1 MRIWADYKRFF
12 HEFRR
17 DFHHTGALLPSG
29 VFLARAVARPLAGV
43 RPPARILE
51 VGPGTGAV
59 TRAIARAM
67 RPGDR
72 LEAVEIN
79 PHFARALEERVS
91 RDPAYAAHRDNVHVI
106 NAPVQEVPGE
116 SVYDFILSGLP
127 LNNFSTGD
135 IRDIFATFTRLLR
148 PGGTLSYF
156 EYALIRELKAPFVS
170 RRERRRLFRVGRL
183 VSRYI
188 QNYQVRRERILFNV
202 PPAIV
207 RQLCLKPAPG
217 DAVSRAAAEAGR
229 PARR

>member
-1 MRIWADYKRFF
+1 MRIWAEYKRFF
-12 HEFRR
+12 REFRR

-29 VFLARAVARPLAGV
+29 SFLARAVARPLAAQ
-43 RPPARILE
+43 RPAARILE

-59 TRAIARAM
+59 TRAVARFM

-72 LEAVEIN
+72 LDCVEIN
-79 PHFARALEERVS
+79 PHFARALEERVG
-91 RDPAYAAHRDNVHVI
+91 RDPAFAARRDDVHVI
-106 NAPVQEVPGE
+106 NAPVQDLPGE

-127 LNNFSTGD
+127 LNNFSTAD

-183 VSRYI
+183 VGRYI
-188 QNYQVRRERILFNV
+188 KDFQVRRERIFLNV

-207 RQLCLKPAPG
+207 RQLCLKPDPCGARA
-217 DAVSRAAAEAGR
+217 DVVSCRGGR
-229 PARR
+229 G